1 MATTSMVFGILALVT
16 CICFCTS
23 IPFGIV
29 SIILAV
35 IVLVRKKNGKPFA
48 ITGII
53 TSAIGILVSLVALLL
68 TMPYVEDMQEFAQNA
83 DQYVEE
89 YQEDGTIPQVILDI
103 CNNDEEAA
111 EQFMD
116 GFVSSYNSSSQE

>member
-1 MATTSMVFGILALVT
+1 
-16 CICFCTS
+16 
-23 IPFGIV
+23 
-29 SIILAV
+29 
-35 IVLVRKKNGKPFA
+35 
-48 ITGII
+48 
-53 TSAIGILVSLVALLL
+53 
-68 TMPYVEDMQEFAQNA
+68 MPYVEDMQEFAQNA

-103 CNNDEEAA
+103 CNNDEESA